1 MQWEYSS
8 QLVLLALWYQFVWQY
23 SEMAIPYPMICMKY
37 LFMPPAQLSGG
48 NGSQKKLLNTMEQK
62 IFSARSR
69 LSSFEFAFK
78 GIFKFF
84 QQEPNAWIH
93 LVASII
99 VFIAA
104 GFFEVSNNELISLV
118 VVTGFVWVAEIF
130 NTVVERIMDFISI
143 KKNPGIEFIKD
154 LAAGG
159 VLVSAIT
166 AIVTGVIVFVPK
178 LF

>member
-1 MQWEYSS
+1 MTC
-8 QLVLLALWYQFVWQY
+8 
-23 SEMAIPYPMICMKY
+23 IKY
-37 LFMPPAQLSGG
+37 LFILPVLLSGG
-48 NGSQKKLLNTMEQK
+48 NGSQKKLLNNMEPK
-62 IFSARSR
+62 TFSARSR

-104 GFFEVSNNELISLV
+104 GFFEVSNNEMISLV

-130 NTVVERIMDFISI
+130 NTVVERIMDFISTE
-143 KKNPGIEFIKD
+143 KNSKIEFIKD

-159 VLVSAIT
+159 VLLSAIT
-166 AIVTGVIVFVPK
+166 AIVTGAIVFIPK
-178 LF
+178 LV

>member
-1 MQWEYSS
+1 
-8 QLVLLALWYQFVWQY
+8 
-23 SEMAIPYPMICMKY
+23 MK
-37 LFMPPAQLSGG
+37 
-48 NGSQKKLLNTMEQK
+48 QKT
-62 IFSARSR
+62 FSFQSR

-84 QQEPNAWIH
+84 LQEPNAWIH
-93 LVASII
+93 LVATII

-104 GFFEVSNNELISLV
+104 VFFKLSNNELIAIV
-118 VVTGFVWVAEIF
+118 VVTGFVWAAEIF
-130 NTVVERIMDFISI
+130 NTAIERIMDFISI
-143 KKNPGIEFIKD
+143 KKNPEIEFIKD

-166 AIVTGVIVFVPK
+166 AMITGAIVFIPK